1 MININDVEILDLL
14 PYTFKIPKYKAL
26 SRTMK
31 VLKGVFYNMISAA
44 VIWADIENAAPV
56 VLDAMAAEL
65 DAPFY
70 SVDMTVEQK
79 RSIIAAAFV
88 YNSQVGTLSSVS
100 GLLSAAFGNG
110 DVTEWFDYG
119 GDPYHFKVQMD
130 GDKAHTDKSDFEY
143 FYKMLDKIKNLR
155 AKLDALSISYPPVT
169 STAYYAGA
177 ACMKKYE
184 SIPQHQY
191 NTYETLKRY
200 SFSAAATKTYGQL
213 MLKED

>member
-119 GDPYHFKVQMD
+119 GDPYYFKTNVTAKPPLSISREGYEM
-130 GDKAHTDKSDFEY
+130 FLNN
-143 FYKMLDKIKNLR
+143 LDAVKPKR
-155 AKLDALSISYPPVT
+155 AKLDEAKFSRSVQTNIYF
-169 STAYYAGA
+169 GA
-177 ACMKKYE
+177 AIIKTFRKFTV
-184 SIPQHQY
+184 P
-191 NTYETLKRY
+191 
-200 SFSAAATKTYGQL
+200 AAQL
-213 MLKED
+213 PDEERGFN

>member
-70 SVDMTVEQK
+70 STDLSDEQK
-79 RSIIAAAFV
+79 RALIAAAFV
-88 YNSQVGTLSSVS
+88 YNSQVGTVSSVS

-119 GDPYHFKVQMD
+119 GDPYYFRINVNNKYPGTLTKDGYKTFFQNIEKV
-130 GDKAHTDKSDFEY
+130 KPA
-143 FYKMLDKIKNLR
+143 R
-155 AKLDALSISYPPVT
+155 AKLEDLHITHNAE
-169 STAYYAGA
+169 G
-177 ACMKKYE
+177 
-184 SIPQHQY
+184 QQY
-191 NTYETLKRY
+191 
-200 SFSAAATKTYGQL
+200 AAAGIIKTYKKITVPLAAGI
-213 MLKED
+213 EVI

>member
-1 MININDVEILDLL
+1 MIQIKDVTILDLL
-14 PYTFKIPKYKAL
+14 PYTFKTTRYKAL
-26 SRTMK
+26 SRAIAALSALLYMQLSS
-31 VLKGVFYNMISAA
+31 VLF
-44 VIWADIENAAPV
+44 WTDIEHAAPV

-88 YNSQVGTLSSVS
+88 YNSQVGTVSSVS

-130 GDKAHTDKSDFEY
+130 GNKAHTDKSDFEY

-155 AKLDALSISYPPVT
+155 AKLDTLSISYSPVT
-169 STAYYAGA
+169 STVYYAGA
-177 ACMKKYE
+177 VCMKKYE
-184 SIPQHQY
+184 SIPQRQY
-191 NTYETLKRY
+191 NTYGEIKNIPL
-200 SFSAAATKTYGQL
+200 SAAATKTYGQL